1 MASVTKY
8 EPVHS
13 VTRAKAASNPSGL
26 KNVARIKLIVAALFF
41 TIGVCVHKWIFLEK
55 SSEILKFLENFAFN
69 LYITSVIKNS
79 IASVSLR
86 EFV

>member
-1 MASVTKY
+1 MNRSILSQ
-8 EPVHS
+8 E
-13 VTRAKAASNPSGL
+13 AASNPKGL